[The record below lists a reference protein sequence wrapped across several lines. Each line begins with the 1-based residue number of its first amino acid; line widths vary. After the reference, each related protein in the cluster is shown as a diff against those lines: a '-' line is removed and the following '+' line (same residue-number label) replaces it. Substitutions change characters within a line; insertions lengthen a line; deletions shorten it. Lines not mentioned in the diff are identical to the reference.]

1 MRLKRLFKRTE
12 PADPFAAFAQTYGI
26 RIPHDSPPPK
36 TEPAEPQPH
45 DASPPKAEPVEPQPV
60 EPQPVEPQ
68 PHDSPPPK
76 AEPVEPQPAEPG
88 PTRAQQVPRT
98 YGIGIPHDAPPPKAE
113 PAEPQP
119 AEPGP
124 MRAHQVL
131 GVPLG
136 ALGHEVSQAHRKLA
150 LMHHPDR
157 MASMGPE
164 AEEYSEERMK
174 EINAAYDELR
184 RRGA

>member
-36 TEPAEPQPH
+36 AEPAEPQPH
-45 DASPPKAEPVEPQPV
+45 DASPPKAEPAEPQPV
-60 EPQPVEPQ
+60 
-68 PHDSPPPK
+68 
-76 AEPVEPQPAEPG
+76 
-88 PTRAQQVPRT
+88 
-98 YGIGIPHDAPPPKAE
+98 
-113 PAEPQP
+113 EPQP

-174 EINAAYDELR
+174 EINAAYEELR